1 MTSKGQKSLA
11 VGASVLVNGG
21 FLLAVAGFAP
31 QPTPPPAEMPAFEV
45 ALEMGPAVAETAPQ
59 KAQIHTP
66 APSTMDVK
74 PSEEPVHTAVS
85 TPQPSSSPVPVAA
98 IASAQAAPTSG
109 RTEPVTAT
117 SAAGS
122 PTSVAPISQ
131 PVAAGASR
139 QSAVQGQPSAAYAA
153 RLRHHIEQF
162 KLYPLQAKRG
172 RIEGEVVLSF
182 QMDRQG
188 RVLTSRI
195 ERGSGSADIDR
206 AALAMLA
213 DAQPLP
219 RPPDTLTGEVL
230 SLSFA
235 TRFSLSD

>member
-21 FLLAVAGFAP
+21 LLLAVAGLAP
-31 QPTPPPAEMPAFEV
+31 QPTPPPVEVPVFEV
-45 ALEMGPAVAETAPQ
+45 AMEVRPAVAKTAPQ
-59 KAQIHTP
+59 AAEIQTP
-66 APSTMDVK
+66 PSVANK
-74 PSEEPVHTAVS
+74 PSEKPAPVAGS
-85 TPQPSSSPVPVAA
+85 TPQPSSSPTPVAA
-98 IASAQAAPTSG
+98 MPSPQTAPASGRIEPDAATPSAGAPSVSASISPPAAASAP
-109 RTEPVTAT
+109 
-117 SAAGS
+117 
-122 PTSVAPISQ
+122 
-131 PVAAGASR
+131 R
-139 QSAVQGQPSAAYAA
+139 QSEVQGQPQAAYAA

-162 KLYPLQAKRG
+162 KLYPPQAKRR

-206 AALAMLA
+206 AALAILA

-219 RPPDTLTGEVL
+219 RPPDSVAGDIL
-230 SLSFA
+230 SLTFA
-235 TRFSLSD
+235 TRFSLSE

>member
-11 VGASVLVNGG
+11 LGASVLVNGG
-21 FLLAVAGFAP
+21 FLLAVAGLAP
-31 QPTPPPAEMPAFEV
+31 QRTPPPVESLVFEV
-45 ALEMGPAVAETAPQ
+45 AMEMRPAVAKTAQTAAKLEASTSADTKPPE
-59 KAQIHTP
+59 KSVKTSLS
-66 APSTMDVK
+66 PSQT
-74 PSEEPVHTAVS
+74 
-85 TPQPSSSPVPVAA
+85 SSSPQPLEPM
-98 IASAQAAPTSG
+98 ASPH
-109 RTEPVTAT
+109 
-117 SAAGS
+117 
-122 PTSVAPISQ
+122 VAPISGGTE
-131 PVAAGASR
+131 PATAAPAAGLPA
-139 QSAVQGQPSAAYAA
+139 AMAPSAPTAVGGPSHKPFAPGEPTTAYAA

-162 KLYPLQAKRG
+162 KIYPPKAKRR

-206 AALAMLA
+206 AALIMLA

-219 RPPDTLTGEVL
+219 RPPDTLMGEVL

>member
-21 FLLAVAGFAP
+21 FLLAVAGLAP
-31 QPTPPPAEMPAFEV
+31 QPTPPPVESPVFEV
-45 ALEMGPAVAETAPQ
+45 AMERRPAEARTAPSAEAVQ
-59 KAQIHTP
+59 TS
-66 APSTMDVK
+66 PSADIK
-74 PSEEPVHTAVS
+74 PSERPIQTAVS
-85 TPQPSSSPVPVAA
+85 TPQSLSSPAPVAA
-98 IASAQAAPTSG
+98 MPSPQTVPAAA
-109 RTEPVTAT
+109 RTEPAAVPPSAGAPV
-117 SAAGS
+117 SAAS
-122 PTSVAPISQ
+122 TFPPA
-131 PVAAGASR
+131 AAGAPR
-139 QSAVQGQPSAAYAA
+139 QSALQGPPPAAYAA

-162 KLYPLQAKRG
+162 KLYPPQAKRR

-206 AALAMLA
+206 AALAMLT

-219 RPPDTLTGEVL
+219 RPPDSVAGEVL

>member
-1 MTSKGQKSLA
+1 MA

-21 FLLAVAGFAP
+21 FLLAVAGLAP
-31 QPTPPPAEMPAFEV
+31 QPTPPPVESPVFEV
-45 ALEMGPAVAETAPQ
+45 ALERPVRLSVVEAPPAAE
-59 KAQIHTP
+59 AQTP
-66 APSTMDVK
+66 PSAAIK
-74 PSEEPVHTAVS
+74 PSERPIQTAVS
-85 TPQPSSSPVPVAA
+85 TPQPLSSSAPVAA
-98 IASAQAAPTSG
+98 MPSPQTAPAST
-109 RTEPVTAT
+109 RTEPAAAPP
-117 SAAGS
+117 SAGS
-122 PTSVAPISQ
+122 PASDAATSPPTAS
-131 PVAAGASR
+131 GASR
-139 QSAVQGQPSAAYAA
+139 PSAGQGPPPAAYAA

-162 KLYPLQAKRG
+162 KLYPPQAKRR

-188 RVLTSRI
+188 RILTSRI

-219 RPPDTLTGEVL
+219 RPPDSVAGEVL

>member
-21 FLLAVAGFAP
+21 FLLAVAGLAP
-31 QPTPPPAEMPAFEV
+31 QPTPPPVESPVFEV
-45 ALEMGPAVAETAPQ
+45 AMERRPAVAKTAP
-59 KAQIHTP
+59 P
-66 APSTMDVK
+66 AEEVQTSPSADIK
-74 PSEEPVHTAVS
+74 PSVQPIQTTVS
-85 TPQPSSSPVPVAA
+85 TPQPSSSPAPVAA
-98 IASAQAAPTSG
+98 MPSAQAAPASA
-109 RTEPVTAT
+109 RTEPAAVPPSAGAPASAT
-117 SAAGS
+117 FIS
-122 PTSVAPISQ
+122 PTT
-131 PVAAGASR
+131 AAGAPR
-139 QSAVQGQPSAAYAA
+139 QSAGQAPPPAAYAA

-162 KLYPLQAKRG
+162 KLYPPQAKRR

-219 RPPDTLTGEVL
+219 RPPDSVAGEVL

-235 TRFSLSD
+235 TRFSLSE